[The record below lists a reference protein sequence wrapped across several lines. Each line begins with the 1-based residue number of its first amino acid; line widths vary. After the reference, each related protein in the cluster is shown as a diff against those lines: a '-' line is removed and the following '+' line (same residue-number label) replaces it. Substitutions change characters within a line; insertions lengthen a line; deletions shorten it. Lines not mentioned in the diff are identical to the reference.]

1 MIAHRP
7 GGTARI
13 RIYPVVPDDAA
24 VSIDYVAVEY
34 AMNREATPLTDEE
47 RIETARQLDLRSINL
62 TEVGRI
68 VSRDRNIIVRWK
80 ANGWQQPG
88 QATPEREPVDIGD
101 ASHGRSGYTKGCRC
115 PACRAGAREY
125 QKARREAKKAAR
137 QAVAA

>member
-13 RIYPVVPDDAA
+13 RIYPVVPEGAA
-24 VSIDYVAVEY
+24 ASIDYVAVEY
-34 AMNREATPLTDEE
+34 AMNREATTLTDEE
-47 RIETARQLDLRSINL
+47 RIETARQLDLRGVNL

-68 VSRDRNIIVRWK
+68 VGRDRNIIVRWR

-88 QATPEREPVDIGD
+88 QATPERAPVDIGNVP
-101 ASHGRSGYTKGCRC
+101 HGRSGYTKGCRC
-115 PACRAGAREY
+115 TICRAGAREY
-125 QKARREAKKAAR
+125 QKAHRAAKKAAR